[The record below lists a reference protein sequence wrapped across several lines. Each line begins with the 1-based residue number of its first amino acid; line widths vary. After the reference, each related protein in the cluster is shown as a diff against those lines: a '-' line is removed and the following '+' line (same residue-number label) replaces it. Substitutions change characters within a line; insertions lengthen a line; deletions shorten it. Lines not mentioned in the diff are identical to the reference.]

1 MSNYINNILKRGSI
15 EFEGS
20 SIKYAVNSTDKVLW
34 FQLGDICNAIQV
46 KNWFKPDSK
55 DYVLEKLTGKRKT
68 SFIKSH
74 YTWGIQETDVIWF
87 LEGYAETDSIRG
99 DRALRLQKVIKA
111 FMKSEK
117 QLGMSYL
124 VQPNVKLN
132 LDGYT
137 DLREES
143 QQSESSIS
151 NLPVIFNYEDNPV
164 TFKNVDGTV
173 MVNATE
179 MAKGFAKQP
188 SHWAS
193 NDYTIE
199 IVYAIAVAKNGL
211 PDSFEEF
218 SNKVCDMKTTKGGGA
233 RSLNF
238 SKLSKMFPHL
248 INVVKGGIPGKV
260 KQGTWMHEDVAL
272 EFARWLSPAFAIWCN
287 DKIKELMRK
296 GSVSIKPEVNVNFG
310 GFPIPAKFSD
320 ALILAAHLQQ
330 TVEVQE
336 AKIAE
341 DQPKVEYYSNM
352 VENRDYFTT
361 TTIATELRTTA
372 QILNQYLS
380 KRGVLKGCA
389 GVWTVTDEHQTLLV
403 PSPFKSI
410 IRWNHEGRILIRQ
423 LWEEREEVA
432 VEN

>member
-1 MSNYINNILKRGSI
+1 MSNYINNILKRGSF

-20 SIKYAVNSTDKVLW
+20 NIKYAVNSVDKVVW
-34 FQLGDICNAIQV
+34 FQLADICSAIQV
-46 KNWFKPDSK
+46 KNWFMPDSK

-111 FMKSEK
+111 FVKSEK
-117 QLGMSYL
+117 QLGVSSYNEDKSINEYFQI
-124 VQPNVKLN
+124 VSDNNVSVNTQAQIKLTKDSGETDIKSYFMYVKKLAKSSQEYPVN
-132 LDGYT
+132 LDDVWGLVYSRKDHAIR
-137 DLREES
+137 DLKKS
-143 QQSESSIS
+143 FMQSI
-151 NLPVIFNYEDNPV
+151 
-164 TFKNVDGTV
+164 
-173 MVNATE
+173 
-179 MAKGFAKQP
+179 
-188 SHWAS
+188 
-193 NDYTIE
+193 DYQVFLKSGE
-199 IVYAIAVAKNGL
+199 N
-211 PDSFEEF
+211 S
-218 SNKVCDMKTTKGGGA
+218 KGGRPVENYLLTPACLEHFIA
-233 RSLNF
+233 RKKKEVF
-238 SKLSKMFPHL
+238 EVYRQVFHK
-248 INVVKGGIPGKV
+248 VVNDDLTIK
-260 KQGTWMHEDVAL
+260 A
-272 EFARWLSPAFAIWCN
+272 
-287 DKIKELMRK
+287 DKIDL
-296 GSVSIKPEVNVNFG
+296 G

-341 DQPKVEYYSNM
+341 NQPKVEYYSNM

-361 TTIATELRTTA
+361 TTIATELRTSA

-423 LWEEREEVA
+423 LWEEREEELVDA
-432 VEN
+432 

>member
-1 MSNYINNILKRGSI
+1 MANYINNILKRGSF

-20 SIKYAVNSTDKVLW
+20 NVKYAVNSTDKVIW
-34 FQLGDICNAIQV
+34 FQLADICNAIGV
-46 KNWFKPDSK
+46 KNWFNPESK
-55 DYVLEKLTGKRKT
+55 DYVLENLSGKRKT
-68 SFIKSH
+68 SFVKSQ
-74 YTWGIQETDVIWF
+74 YAWGIQETDVIWF

-111 FMKSEK
+111 FVKSEK
-117 QLGMSYL
+117 LLGIPSFDTI
-124 VQPNVKLN
+124 NAKLN
-132 LDGYT
+132 LNGYI
-137 DLREES
+137 DLRKKV
-143 QQSESSIS
+143 QQDELSVA
-151 NLPVIFNYEDNPV
+151 NLPVIFSYGDNPV

-179 MAKGFAKQP
+179 MAKNFEKDIHHWFANEDTYNFLQSLAEIKGFN
-188 SHWAS
+188 H
-193 NDYTIE
+193 
-199 IVYAIAVAKNGL
+199 
-211 PDSFEEF
+211 DSKKPRSF
-218 SNKVCDMKTTKGGGA
+218 STSV
-233 RSLNF
+233 
-238 SKLSKMFPHL
+238 LSKIFPEL

-272 EFARWLSPAFAIWCN
+272 EFARWLSPKFAIWCN
-287 DKIKELMRK
+287 DKIKELMK
-296 GSVSIKPEVNVNFG
+296 TGSVSIKPEVNVDFG
-310 GFPIPAKFSD
+310 GYPIPSKFSD

-330 TVEVQE
+330 TVEIQE

-361 TTIATELRTTA
+361 TTIATELRTSA

-389 GVWTVTDEHQTLLV
+389 GIWTVTDEHQTLLV
-403 PSPFKSI
+403 SSPFKSI

-423 LWEEREEVA
+423 LWEERKEDLVEV
-432 VEN
+432 

>member
-1 MSNYINNILKRGSI
+1 MSNYINNILKRGSF

-20 SIKYAVNSTDKVLW
+20 NIKYAVNSVDKVVW
-34 FQLGDICNAIQV
+34 FQLADICSAIQV
-46 KNWFKPDSK
+46 KNWFMPDSK
-55 DYVLEKLTGKRKT
+55 DYVLEKLVGKRKT

-111 FMKSEK
+111 FVKSEK
-117 QLGMSYL
+117 MLGASSYDMIAS
-124 VQPNVKLN
+124 NLN

-137 DLREES
+137 YL
-143 QQSESSIS
+143 
-151 NLPVIFNYEDNPV
+151 N
-164 TFKNVDGTV
+164 G
-173 MVNATE
+173 
-179 MAKGFAKQP
+179 
-188 SHWAS
+188 
-193 NDYTIE
+193 TIE
-199 IVYAIAVAKNGL
+199 PLNSQPQIKLTKESGEADIKAYFLYVKEL
-211 PDSFEEF
+211 SK
-218 SNKVCDMKTTKGGGA
+218 SNKMYSVNLDDVWMLVYSTKGNA
-233 RSLNF
+233 LKDLKKNF
-238 SKLSKMFPHL
+238 IEDVDFEVFIQNNKNL
-248 INVVKGGIPGKV
+248 KGGRPTEYYSLTPACLEHFIARKKKEVFEVYRQVFHKV
-260 KQGTWMHEDVAL
+260 VNDDLTIKA
-272 EFARWLSPAFAIWCN
+272 
-287 DKIKELMRK
+287 DKINL
-296 GSVSIKPEVNVNFG
+296 G

-330 TVEVQE
+330 TVEVQD

-361 TTIATELRTTA
+361 TTIATELRTSA

-423 LWEEREEVA
+423 LWEEREEA
-432 VEN
+432 TVEN

>member
-1 MSNYINNILKRGSI
+1 MSNYINNILKRGSF

-20 SIKYAVNSTDKVLW
+20 NIKYAVNSVDKVVW
-34 FQLGDICNAIQV
+34 FQLADICSAIQV
-46 KNWFKPDSK
+46 KNWFMPDSK

-111 FMKSEK
+111 FVKSEK
-117 QLGMSYL
+117 LLGIPSFGTI
-124 VQPNVKLN
+124 NAELN
-132 LDGYT
+132 LNGYT
-137 DLREES
+137 YLREKV
-143 QQSESSIS
+143 QQDELPVT
-151 NLPVIFNYEDNPV
+151 NLPVIFSYGDNPV

-179 MAKGFAKQP
+179 MAKGFAKKEVRQ
-188 SHWAS
+188 WFD
-193 NDYTIE
+193 NNNTTE
-199 IVYAIAVAKNGL
+199 IILAIAEKRGL
-211 PDSFEEF
+211 ITE
-218 SNKVCDMKTTKGGGA
+218 VGKTT
-233 RSLNF
+233 SLNA
-238 SKLSKMFPHL
+238 SSLAKMYPSL

-272 EFARWLSPAFAIWCN
+272 EFARWLSPKFAIWCN
-287 DKIKELMRK
+287 DKIKELMK
-296 GSVSIKPEVNVNFG
+296 TGSVSIKPEVNVDFG
-310 GFPIPAKFSD
+310 GYPIPAKFSD

-330 TVEVQE
+330 TVEIQE

-361 TTIATELRTTA
+361 TTIATELRTSA

-380 KRGVLKGCA
+380 KRGVLKGCT

-410 IRWNHEGRILIRQ
+410 IRWNHEGRTLIRQ
-423 LWEEREEVA
+423 LWEEREEELVDA
-432 VEN
+432 

>member
-1 MSNYINNILKRGSI
+1 MSNYINNILKRGSF

-20 SIKYAVNSTDKVLW
+20 NIKYAVNSVDEVIW
-34 FQLGDICNAIQV
+34 FQLADICSAIQV

-55 DYVLEKLTGKRKT
+55 DYVLDKLTGKRKT

-111 FMKSEK
+111 FVKSEK
-117 QLGMSYL
+117 QLGMSFYNEDKSINEYSQI
-124 VQPNVKLN
+124 VSNNNVSVNIKTQIKLTKDSGETDIKSYFMYVKELAKTNQDYPVN
-132 LDGYT
+132 LDDVWMLVYNRK
-137 DLREES
+137 DNAIRELKKS
-143 QQSESSIS
+143 FIQDVDYQSLLQ
-151 NLPVIFNYEDNPV
+151 N
-164 TFKNVDGTV
+164 
-173 MVNATE
+173 
-179 MAKGFAKQP
+179 
-188 SHWAS
+188 
-193 NDYTIE
+193 
-199 IVYAIAVAKNGL
+199 
-211 PDSFEEF
+211 EER
-218 SNKVCDMKTTKGGGA
+218 TKGGQNKIDYFLTPSCLEHFIA
-233 RSLNF
+233 RRKKEVF
-238 SKLSKMFPHL
+238 EVYRQVFHKA
-248 INVVKGGIPGKV
+248 V
-260 KQGTWMHEDVAL
+260 
-272 EFARWLSPAFAIWCN
+272 N
-287 DKIKELMRK
+287 DNLTMKI
-296 GSVSIKPEVNVNFG
+296 NFG

-380 KRGVLKGCA
+380 KRGVLKGCS

-410 IRWNHEGRILIRQ
+410 IRWNHEGRILICQ
-423 LWEEREEVA
+423 LWEEREEVT
-432 VEN
+432 VEIKKNENE

>member
-1 MSNYINNILKRGSI
+1 MSNYINNILKRGSF

-20 SIKYAVNSTDKVLW
+20 NIKYAVNSVDKVVW
-34 FQLGDICNAIQV
+34 FQLADICSAIQV
-46 KNWFKPDSK
+46 KNWFMPDSK
-55 DYVLEKLTGKRKT
+55 DYVLEKLAGKRKT

-74 YTWGIQETDVIWF
+74 YTWGIQETDVFCF

-111 FMKSEK
+111 FVKSEK
-117 QLGMSYL
+117 LFGMPSFGTI
-124 VQPNVKLN
+124 NTKLN
-132 LDGYT
+132 LNGYT
-137 DLREES
+137 DLREKV
-143 QQSESSIS
+143 QQDELPVA
-151 NLPVIFNYEDNPV
+151 NLPVIFSYEDNPV

-179 MAKGFAKQP
+179 MAKGFTKKEVRQWFDNP
-188 SHWAS
+188 STSEFIQILAS
-193 NDYTIE
+193 ERGIK
-199 IVYAIAVAKNGL
+199 AIGKN
-211 PDSFEEF
+211 E
-218 SNKVCDMKTTKGGGA
+218 T
-233 RSLNF
+233 SLNA
-238 SKLSKMFPHL
+238 SSLAKMYPSL

-272 EFARWLSPAFAIWCN
+272 EFARWLSPKFALWCN
-287 DKIKELMRK
+287 DKIKELMK
-296 GSVSIKPEVNVNFG
+296 TGSVSIIPETSVNFG

-361 TTIATELRTTA
+361 TTIATELRTSA

-380 KRGVLKGCA
+380 KRGVLKGCS
-389 GVWTVTDEHQTLLV
+389 GVWAVTDEHQTLLV

-423 LWEEREEVA
+423 LWEEREEA
-432 VEN
+432 TVEN